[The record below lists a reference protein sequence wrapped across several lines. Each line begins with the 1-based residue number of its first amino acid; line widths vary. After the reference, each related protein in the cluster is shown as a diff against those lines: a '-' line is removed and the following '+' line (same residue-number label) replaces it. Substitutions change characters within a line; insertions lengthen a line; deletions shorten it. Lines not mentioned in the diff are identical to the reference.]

1 MSLARKKGTA
11 RYEYDSYLKSASWA
25 ARKGRFYQ
33 RIKDSGKVPAC
44 EVCGLLEK
52 NKLDLHHMSYE
63 GVSRNARGVW
73 MAAEKDE
80 DLVILCREHHSRLH
94 YLFDTRGRDLRG
106 QSRAWASAYLIVLMK
121 RNFERGRR

>member
-1 MSLARKKGTA
+1 MSLARKKGAA
-11 RYEYDSYLKSASWA
+11 RHEYDTYLKSNSWA

-33 RIKDSGKVPAC
+33 KIKDSGRVPAC
-44 EVCGLLEK
+44 EVCGLRGQ
-52 NKLDLHHMSYE
+52 NNLDLHHMSYE
-63 GVSRNARGVW
+63 GVSRNAQGVW
-73 MAAEKDE
+73 VAAEKDE
-80 DLVILCREHHSRLH
+80 DLVILCRAHHSRLH